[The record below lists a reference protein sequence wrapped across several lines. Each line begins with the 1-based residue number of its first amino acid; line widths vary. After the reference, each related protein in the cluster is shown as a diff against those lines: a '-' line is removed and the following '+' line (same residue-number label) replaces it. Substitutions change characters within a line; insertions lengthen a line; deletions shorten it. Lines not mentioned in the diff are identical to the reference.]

1 MKSVSQTTLLS
12 AKPPVI
18 SVEKT
23 PSILSNFPIDEPS
36 KELDVEGSILDVEG
50 SIFDDVIKSPNKTL
64 ESQSL
69 ENQDKSLKEFES
81 ATRILKSIT
90 PELEENVD
98 DLLQPDDVIS
108 NVDQPKQKMT
118 EEETEAMKF
127 EVKNTIKTILSDK
140 DLDK

>member
-1 MKSVSQTTLLS
+1 MLS
-12 AKPPVI
+12 AKPPAI

-23 PSILSNFPIDEPS
+23 PSIRSNFPVDEPS

-50 SIFDDVIKSPNKTL
+50 SIFNDVIKSPQKTL

-69 ENQDKSLKEFES
+69 ENQDKSLSELEDLLQEYES

-90 PELEENVD
+90 PEPEENVD
-98 DLLQPDDVIS
+98 DLLQLDDVIS
-108 NVDQPKQKMT
+108 NVDQPKKKMT
-118 EEETEAMKF
+118 EEETEAMKV
-127 EVKNTIKTILSDK
+127 EIKNTIKTILSDE